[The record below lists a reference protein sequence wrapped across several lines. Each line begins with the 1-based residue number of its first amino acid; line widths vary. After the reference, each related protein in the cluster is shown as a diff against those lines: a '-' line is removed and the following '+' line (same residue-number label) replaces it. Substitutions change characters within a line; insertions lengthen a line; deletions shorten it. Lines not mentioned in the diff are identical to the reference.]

1 MTIKVYMANMPHH
14 KNYNAIINYSKLK
27 LVNDISEC
35 DVIYSPEYSNII
47 LSTDKPVIC
56 GPHFSVFPNEHQI
69 NPIKTKKNLIYIQP
83 SEWAKKAW
91 VDFKIC
97 NELTIK
103 SVPFG
108 VDTEKF
114 KPNDEGT
121 ENYKNNIFLYIKRRC
136 PNEIN
141 FMINFLQKKNV
152 NYKIFDYVSRY
163 NEEEYLEYLKT
174 CKYGVWLDAHESQ
187 GFALEEALSCN
198 VPLFVWNVK
207 YMSQEFL
214 SNYKDIEAT
223 TIPYWDNRCG
233 EFFYDYNELESTYNK
248 FITNLDN
255 YKPREY
261 ILENLS
267 RDKCEELF
275 INEINNLMEMNS

>member
-97 NELTIK
+97 NGLTIK

-141 FMINFLQKKNV
+141 FMINFLQKQNV

-267 RDKCEELF
+267 RDKCQELF

>member
-141 FMINFLQKKNV
+141 FMINFLQKQNV